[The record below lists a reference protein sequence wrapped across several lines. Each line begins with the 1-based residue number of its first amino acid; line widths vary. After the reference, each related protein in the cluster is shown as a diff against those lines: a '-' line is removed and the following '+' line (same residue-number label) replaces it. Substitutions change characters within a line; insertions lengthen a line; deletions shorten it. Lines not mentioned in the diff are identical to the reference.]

1 MVSQE
6 NYLAAPAVATGN
18 GSALARSWSL
28 VVLLDI
34 LRLGSL
40 LAIRILRWRPTIPL
54 VGARKTVGLL
64 VLRMLVG
71 SHVRTRLL
79 GGRRRRRESRAH
91 LGLTSNV
98 SRHAYGGEVR

>member
-1 MVSQE
+1 VVSQE

-79 GGRRRRRESRAH
+79 GGRRRRESRAH